1 MAGNARSR
9 VISPVFSGLLM
20 LALSG
25 CAQPAQSAQSM
36 QTAAPTLPTSVAV
49 DKSAAAATATRPAT
63 VALATP
69 TPLPATKPP
78 TLRVEPQVE
87 ALTPTPSP
95 SPDPDP
101 SPTLRAEPQ
110 AEALR
115 TEPQVETRAPALR
128 QLTQG
133 GCCTQPF
140 WSPDARQ
147 VLFIDKPA
155 ADAPVGIW
163 GVDVTQPAARPQ
175 LAIPRIASYTPD
187 LAFVVEV
194 SRTTTTIERLTAPL
208 TGTVA
213 ASWTAPAGGRSVSIS
228 PGRTRVAWQV
238 GDDRLITQ
246 PERQVNQVWVA
257 NLDGSAARAVV
268 TLPRGS
274 LSGWI
279 SDDVLLLSGRESTQA
294 REQVLWA
301 YSLTTG
307 QRIELA
313 RGERLRVGSLSRNG
327 TWLAYMITM
336 DQDQTRNGLWLVR
349 TDGTVQHKL
358 APDLFGTFQWRDD
371 HRLLIIPF
379 RPDATSHEFMEFDA
393 DAQTARRLTDPAIT
407 PFKITNGDWAV
418 SPDGRQVVFVASQ
431 DHNLWLLTL
440 PD

>member
-1 MAGNARSR
+1 MWLVLG
-9 VISPVFSGLLM
+9 GLLT

-25 CAQPAQSAQSM
+25 CAQPAQSM
-36 QTAAPTLPTSVAV
+36 QPATPALLTSVAA
-49 DKSAAAATATRPAT
+49 DKAAAATATRPAP
-63 VALATP
+63 APATP
-69 TPLPATKPP
+69 RAQPP
-78 TLRVEPQVE
+78 VEDAQ
-87 ALTPTPSP
+87 PSFGT
-95 SPDPDP
+95 
-101 SPTLRAEPQ
+101 PTLRAEPQ
-110 AEALR
+110 AEAPLPATMTPTLTPVPSLTPAPDPSPTLQAESR
-115 TEPQVETRAPALR
+115 AEVPAPALR

-140 WSPDARQ
+140 WSPGARQ
-147 VLFIDKPA
+147 VFFIDKPA

-163 GVDVTQPAARPQ
+163 GIDVTQPITKPQ
-175 LAIPRIASYTPD
+175 LATTRIASYTPD
-187 LAFVVEV
+187 LTFVVEL

-208 TGTVA
+208 TGTVT

-238 GDDRLITQ
+238 SDDRLIAQ

-257 NLDGSAARAVV
+257 NLDGSAAHAVI

-279 SDDVLLLSGRESTQA
+279 SDDVLLLSGRESAQA

-301 YSLTTG
+301 YSLTSG
-307 QRIELA
+307 QRTELA
-313 RGERLRVGSLSRNG
+313 RGEHLRSGPLSRDG
-327 TWLAYMITM
+327 TWLAYMVTM
-336 DQDQTRNGLWLVR
+336 DRDQARNGLWLVR
-349 TDGTVQHKL
+349 TDGAVQHKL
-358 APDLFGTFQWRDD
+358 APDMFGAFQWRDG

-393 DAQTARRLTDPAIT
+393 NTQTARRLTDPAVT
-407 PFKITNGDWAV
+407 RFKITNGDWVV

>member
-1 MAGNARSR
+1 MAGKARNR
-9 VISPVFSGLLM
+9 ATWLVLSGLLLT
-20 LALSG
+20 LALPG
-25 CAQPAQSAQSM
+25 CAQPAQSMPPAV
-36 QTAAPTLPTSVAV
+36 PILPTSVAG
-49 DKSAAAATATRPAT
+49 DKPALAATAATQPAPVVPAT
-63 VALATP
+63 PSPQPPFGTP
-69 TPLPATKPP
+69 TPQAEAPLPATMTP
-78 TLRVEPQVE
+78 TL
-87 ALTPTPSP
+87 TPVPSSTPA
-95 SPDPDP
+95 PDP
-101 SPTLRAEPQ
+101 SPTLRAETP
-110 AEALR
+110 
-115 TEPQVETRAPALR
+115 TPTLR

-140 WSPDARQ
+140 WSPDARRIF
-147 VLFIDKPA
+147 FIDKPA

-163 GVDVTQPAARPQ
+163 GVDVTQPMTKPQ
-175 LAIPRIASYTPD
+175 LATQRIASYTPD

-238 GDDRLITQ
+238 SDDRLITQ
-246 PERQVNQVWVA
+246 PERQVNQVWIA
-257 NLDGSAARAVV
+257 NLDGSDARALM

-279 SDDVLLLSGRESTQA
+279 SDDVLLLSGRESLQA

-301 YSLTTG
+301 YSLTSG
-307 QRIELA
+307 QKIELA
-313 RGERLRVGSLSRNG
+313 RGERLRVGSLSWDG
-327 TWLAYMITM
+327 SWLAYMITM
-336 DQDQTRNGLWLVR
+336 DRDQARNGLWLVR
-349 TDGTVQHKL
+349 TDGAMQYKL
-358 APDLFGTFQWRDD
+358 APDLFGAFQWRDG
-371 HRLLIIPF
+371 HRLLIVPF
-379 RPDATSHEFMEFDA
+379 RPNATSHEFMEFDA
-393 DAQTARRLTDPAIT
+393 NTQTARRLTDPAVT

>member
-1 MAGNARSR
+1 MAENARSYG
-9 VISPVFSGLLM
+9 IWLLLSGLLA
-20 LALSG
+20 LALAG
-25 CAQPAQSAQSM
+25 CAQPAQSM
-36 QTAAPTLPTSVAV
+36 QPATPTLPPSVAV
-49 DKSAAAATATRPAT
+49 AEPAATATAF
-63 VALATP
+63 
-69 TPLPATKPP
+69 
-78 TLRVEPQVE
+78 
-87 ALTPTPSP
+87 TPTPSP

-101 SPTLRAEPQ
+101 PPALQPQ
-110 AEALR
+110 AE
-115 TEPQVETRAPALR
+115 APALR

-147 VLFIDKPA
+147 VFFIDKPA

-163 GVDVTQPAARPQ
+163 GVDVTQPITRPQ
-175 LAIPRIASYTPD
+175 LATQRIASYTPD

-238 GDDRLITQ
+238 SDDRLITQ

-257 NLDGSAARAVV
+257 NLDGSAARAVI

-279 SDDVLLLSGRESTQA
+279 SDDVLLLSGRESAQA

-301 YSLTTG
+301 YSLING
-307 QRIELA
+307 QKTELA
-313 RGERLRVGSLSRNG
+313 RGEHLRVGSLSRDG
-327 TWLAYMITM
+327 TWLAYTITM
-336 DQDQTRNGLWLVR
+336 DKDQTRNGLWLVR

-358 APDLFGTFQWRDD
+358 APDMFGAFQWRDG

-393 DAQTARRLTDPAIT
+393 DTQTARRLTDPTIT

-440 PD
+440 PN

>member
-1 MAGNARSR
+1 MVGNAGNVRSYALWL
-9 VISPVFSGLLM
+9 VVSGLLA

-25 CAQPAQSAQSM
+25 CAQPAQSM
-36 QTAAPTLPTSVAV
+36 QPAAPFLPTSVGADEV
-49 DKSAAAATATRPAT
+49 AEAATVTQPAPMPS
-63 VALATP
+63 A
-69 TPLPATKPP
+69 TPLPATTTP
-78 TLRVEPQVE
+78 TLTPVPS
-87 ALTPTPSP
+87 LTPTPE
-95 SPDPDP
+95 P
-101 SPTLRAEPQ
+101 SPTLRAE
-110 AEALR
+110 
-115 TEPQVETRAPALR
+115 APTPTLR

-147 VLFIDKPA
+147 VFFIDKPA

-163 GVDVTQPAARPQ
+163 GVDATQPITSSY
-175 LAIPRIASYTPD
+175 LATQRIASYTPD
-187 LAFVVEV
+187 LTFVVEV
-194 SRTTTTIERLTAPL
+194 SRTTTTIKRLTDPL

-238 GDDRLITQ
+238 SNDQPNTL
-246 PERQVNQVWVA
+246 PERQVNQVWIA
-257 NLDGSAARAVV
+257 NLDGSDARAVI

-279 SDDVLLLSGRESTQA
+279 TDDVLLLSGRESAQA

-301 YSLTTG
+301 CSLATG
-307 QRIELA
+307 QRVELA
-313 RGERLRVGSLSRNG
+313 RGEHLRVGSLSRDR
-327 TWLAYMITM
+327 TWLAYMVTM
-336 DQDQTRNGLWLVR
+336 DLDQARNGLWLVR
-349 TDGTVQHKL
+349 TDGAVQHQL
-358 APDLFGTFQWRDD
+358 APDLFGAFQWRDG

-379 RPDATSHEFMEFDA
+379 RPAATSHEFMEFDA
-393 DAQTARRLTDPAIT
+393 DTQTARRLTDPAIT
-407 PFKITNGDWAV
+407 PFKITNGDWVV

>member
-1 MAGNARSR
+1 MWL
-9 VISPVFSGLLM
+9 VLSGLLA

-25 CAQPAQSAQSM
+25 CAQPAQSM
-36 QTAAPTLPTSVAV
+36 QPVEPALPAAVAL
-49 DKSAAAATATRPAT
+49 DESAVAATVTQPAPSAT
-63 VALATP
+63 
-69 TPLPATKPP
+69 
-78 TLRVEPQVE
+78 
-87 ALTPTPSP
+87 
-95 SPDPDP
+95 
-101 SPTLRAEPQ
+101 PTLRAEPQ
-110 AEALR
+110 ATETPTLTPAPSPSPDLEPSPTLR
-115 TEPQVETRAPALR
+115 AEIPAPALR

-147 VLFIDKPA
+147 IFFIDKPA

-163 GVDVTQPAARPQ
+163 GVDVTQPITRPQ
-175 LAIPRIASYTPD
+175 LATSRIASYTPD
-187 LAFVVEV
+187 LAFVAEI
-194 SRTTTTIERLTAPL
+194 SRTTTTIEQLTAPL

-228 PGRTRVAWQV
+228 PRRTRVAWQV
-238 GDDRLITQ
+238 SDDRLITQ

-257 NLDGSAARAVV
+257 NLDGSAARAVI

-279 SDDVLLLSGRESTQA
+279 SDDVLLLSGRESAQA

-301 YSLTTG
+301 YSLTSG
-307 QRIELA
+307 QKTELA
-313 RGERLRVGSLSRNG
+313 RGEHLRVGSLSRDR
-327 TWLAYMITM
+327 TWLAYMVTM
-336 DQDQTRNGLWLVR
+336 DQDQARNGLWLVR

-358 APDLFGTFQWRDD
+358 APDMFGAFQWRDG

-379 RPDATSHEFMEFDA
+379 RPDATGHEFMEFDA
-393 DAQTARRLTDPAIT
+393 NTQTARRLTDPAIT
-407 PFKITNGDWAV
+407 SFKITNGDWVV

>member
-1 MAGNARSR
+1 MADKARKR
-9 VISPVFSGLLM
+9 ALWLFLGVLLA

-25 CAQPAQSAQSM
+25 CAQPAQSM
-36 QTAAPTLPTSVAV
+36 QLADPVRPT
-49 DKSAAAATATRPAT
+49 ATAEV
-63 VALATP
+63 VA
-69 TPLPATKPP
+69 
-78 TLRVEPQVE
+78 R
-87 ALTPTPSP
+87 
-95 SPDPDP
+95 
-101 SPTLRAEPQ
+101 LRAEPQ
-110 AEALR
+110 AEAATATQLVPA
-115 TEPQVETRAPALR
+115 TLAPSATPSAQPPFGTPTPLPATATPTPMLSPTSDLAPALR

-163 GVDVTQPAARPQ
+163 GVDVTQPAASPQ
-175 LAIPRIASYTPD
+175 LATPRIASYTPD

-238 GDDRLITQ
+238 GDDRLIAQ

-257 NLDGSAARAVV
+257 NLDGSGARAVI

-307 QRIELA
+307 QRVELA
-313 RGERLRVGSLSRNG
+313 RGEHLRVGSLSRNG
-327 TWLAYMITM
+327 TWLAYMVTM

-349 TDGTVQHKL
+349 TDGMVQHKL
-358 APDLFGTFQWRDD
+358 APDMFGAFQWRDD

-393 DAQTARRLTDPAIT
+393 DTQTARRLTDPAIT

>member
-1 MAGNARSR
+1 MWLVLG
-9 VISPVFSGLLM
+9 VLLA

-25 CAQPAQSAQSM
+25 CAQPAQSM
-36 QTAAPTLPTSVAV
+36 QPAEPARPTTVAV
-49 DKSAAAATATRPAT
+49 DEPAVAATATQPAP
-63 VALATP
+63 VPSA
-69 TPLPATKPP
+69 TPLPATMTP
-78 TLRVEPQVE
+78 TLTPVPN
-87 ALTPTPSP
+87 LTPTPE
-95 SPDPDP
+95 P

-110 AEALR
+110 ATAA
-115 TEPQVETRAPALR
+115 TPSLR

-147 VLFIDKPA
+147 VFFIDKPA

-163 GVDVTQPAARPQ
+163 GVDTTQPITTPY
-175 LAIPRIASYTPD
+175 LATQRIASYTPD

-208 TGTVA
+208 TGTIA

-238 GDDRLITQ
+238 SDDRLIAQ
-246 PERQVNQVWVA
+246 PERQVNQVWIA
-257 NLDGSAARAVV
+257 NLDGSAARALI

-279 SDDVLLLSGRESTQA
+279 TDDMLLLSGRESAQA

-307 QRIELA
+307 QRTELA
-313 RGERLRVGSLSRNG
+313 RGEHLRVGSLSRDG
-327 TWLAYMITM
+327 TWLAYTVTM
-336 DQDQTRNGLWLVR
+336 DKDQTRDGLWLVR

-358 APDLFGTFQWRDD
+358 APDMFGAFQWRDG

-393 DAQTARRLTDPAIT
+393 NTQTARRLTDPAIT
-407 PFKITNGDWAV
+407 PFKITNGDWVV

>member
-1 MAGNARSR
+1 MAGKARSR
-9 VISPVFSGLLM
+9 ATWLILSGLLV
-20 LALSG
+20 LVLPG
-25 CAQPAQSAQSM
+25 CAQPAQSM
-36 QTAAPTLPTSVAV
+36 PPAAPILPTSVAG
-49 DKSAAAATATRPAT
+49 DKPAGAATATQPMPEPSATPRAQPPAGDAQPPSETLLPAT
-63 VALATP
+63 ATP
-69 TPLPATKPP
+69 TLTPVPS
-78 TLRVEPQVE
+78 
-87 ALTPTPSP
+87 LTPT
-95 SPDPDP
+95 PDP
-101 SPTLRAEPQ
+101 SPTPRPEPPTPT
-110 AEALR
+110 LH
-115 TEPQVETRAPALR
+115 
-128 QLTQG
+128 QLTEG

-147 VLFIDKPA
+147 IFFIDKPA

-163 GVDVTQPAARPQ
+163 GVDVTQPMTKPQ
-175 LAIPRIASYTPD
+175 LATQRIASYTPD

-238 GDDRLITQ
+238 GDDRLIAQ
-246 PERQVNQVWVA
+246 PERQVNQVWIA
-257 NLDGSAARAVV
+257 KLDGSDARALI

-279 SDDVLLLSGRESTQA
+279 TDDVLLLSGRESLQA

-301 YSLTTG
+301 YSLTNG
-307 QRIELA
+307 QKVELA
-313 RGERLRVGSLSRNG
+313 RGEHLRVGSLSRDG
-327 TWLAYMITM
+327 SWLAYMITM
-336 DQDQTRNGLWLVR
+336 DQDQARNGLWLVR
-349 TDGTVQHKL
+349 TDGAVQYKL
-358 APDLFGTFQWRDD
+358 APDLFGAFQWRDG
-371 HRLLIIPF
+371 HRLLIVPF

-393 DAQTARRLTDPAIT
+393 NTQTARRLTDPAVT

>member
-1 MAGNARSR
+1 MAGDAKSC
-9 VISPVFSGLLM
+9 VTWLSLGVLLT

-25 CAQPAQSAQSM
+25 CAQPAQSM
-36 QTAAPTLPTSVAV
+36 QPAEPDRPATAGVEEPAV
-49 DKSAAAATATRPAT
+49 AATATQS
-63 VALATP
+63 ALAASASP

-78 TLRVEPQVE
+78 TL
-87 ALTPTPSP
+87 TPVPSH
-95 SPDPDP
+95 SPDPES
-101 SPTLRAEPQ
+101 SPTLQAEPQ
-110 AEALR
+110 AEA
-115 TEPQVETRAPALR
+115 PAPALR

-175 LAIPRIASYTPD
+175 LATPRIAFYTPD
-187 LAFVVEV
+187 LTFVVEV

-213 ASWTAPAGGRSVSIS
+213 ARWTVAAGGRSVSIS
-228 PGRTRVAWQV
+228 PGHTRIAWQA
-238 GDDRLITQ
+238 GDDRLIAQ

-257 NLDGSAARAVV
+257 NLDGSAARAVI

-274 LSGWI
+274 IGGWI

-294 REQVLWA
+294 REQVLRA

-307 QRIELA
+307 QRTELA
-313 RGERLRVGSLSRNG
+313 RGEHLRAGLLSRDG
-327 TWLAYMITM
+327 TWLAYTVTQ
-336 DQDQTRNGLWLVR
+336 DQDQTRDGLWLVR
-349 TDGTVQHKL
+349 TDGTAQYRL
-358 APDLFGTFQWRDD
+358 DPDLFGAFQWRDG

-393 DAQTARRLTDPAIT
+393 DTQTARRLTDPAIT
-407 PFKITNGDWAV
+407 PFKITNGDWVV

-431 DHNLWLLTL
+431 DHNLWLLSL